1 MRSAIECL
9 LPLLLL
15 VGGAESFVA
24 NPRNQMAVKTSRL
37 GFKLDSQ
44 HEDHVIPDEIRAE
57 RSKQIRDKLLG
68 DENDGSAT
76 TATKLKSKSNK
87 NKKKRG
93 GDPHAI
99 LHRLTQLF
107 DEHLLDM
114 EDFDRNA

>member
-1 MRSAIECL
+1 MRSAVKCL

-15 VGGAESFVA
+15 VGGVESFVA
-24 NPRNQMAVKTSRL
+24 NPRNQVAMKTSRL

-68 DENDGSAT
+68 NAEKDGT
-76 TATKLKSKSNK
+76 VATKMKSKPNM
-87 NKKKRG
+87 KKKQRG